1 MILRVFNDGLTAMI
15 VLFVLCLLIGFG
27 FILYKLIIREKKL
40 FDDEVSN
47 YMDGVETK
55 NDIIADIK
63 SNISKSIS
71 EDFPLFYCDF
81 DKFSNLV
88 DNYGKEESE
97 RILKEILRKI
107 IKALPPRYRIGRL
120 KGDCFIILSKDE
132 QSREDVI
139 DFSKTILDIVSEPV
153 RLYDDSTI
161 SLTMSIGICYYP
173 VHGRDYHELLKSLE
187 IACYMCKR
195 NGGNQYAI
203 YSNDTDENAANPEYY
218 AQIKSGIKNKE
229 FDLYF
234 QPMIDL
240 KSNEIYA
247 IEGLLRWN
255 HPELGLLSPHKFI
268 SIMEQTGDIN
278 WVGLWG
284 FETLVKK
291 YVELRKIYNGNFKFS
306 LNLSPKQLSNPNLA
320 IEFQKIV
327 RKYRLQTNN
336 FILEIEEFTIFERQD
351 QIKITL
357 NQLSNLG
364 FEIAIDGFGLDYN
377 SLKKLETNPIN
388 VVKLDRETLRDE
400 PDYLKKKFIEMLVEF
415 ASLNNRVLVCEGIED
430 ESFLRRAKKL
440 DISVL
445 QGYLYAKPMSSSDLD
460 TYIINGTWKEI
471 NNIKV
476 QDQTIVKE
484 ILVDEEP
491 TIDDMVKEENITK
504 MEEKVKKASSK
515 KKKVEESNAVLEDS
529 QVKSSEVVNT
539 VEEDS
544 NIGSSDESKKEA
556 SSTDEVEL
564 DEEKNNIETEEN
576 EEK

>member
-1 MILRVFNDGLTAMI
+1 MTLRVFNDGLTAMI

-460 TYIINGTWKEI
+460 SYIINGTWKEI

-491 TIDDMVKEENITK
+491 TIDDMVKEDNIIK
-504 MEEKVKKASSK
+504 MEEKVKKTSSK
-515 KKKVEESNAVLEDS
+515 KKKVEESNAVLDDS
-529 QVKSSEVVNT
+529 QEKSSEVANT